1 MTTLDRSFIKAFTEP
16 TGDARPPA
24 ARSDAPSGLRPK
36 LSLPGSSLSPSD
48 RQAHLANQ
56 AQSSAAP
63 ARPLSSFTPPPK
75 IHDASRALL
84 EVDRLLWPPACDE
97 LLARA
102 TRDWEQFYSE
112 LVARLSEGQKC
123 LALASIERGDGRTT
137 VTLALSK
144 HLVARGLR
152 VVTVDG
158 DVENPSLVRGCGI
171 SVQTGWDDLVASEL
185 ALGEALIAAAED
197 GVTLMPWRGGPAKL
211 ADLAASPRTERIFAT
226 LREQY
231 DLVLVDLLPLGAK
244 ASLDDLAALARA
256 MHLDALYLVQNMR
269 DTSREQVS
277 AMCARLRRADLP
289 LAGIIEN
296 FVSRSATDDHLQ
308 ARRALAVHG

>member
-16 TGDARPPA
+16 ASEPRPTTT
-24 ARSDAPSGLRPK
+24 RSDAPVASRPK
-36 LSLPGSSLSPSD
+36 LSLSTEGHRPSD
-48 RQAHLANQ
+48 RQAHLAAQ
-56 AQSSAAP
+56 AQAAAAP
-63 ARPLSSFTPPPK
+63 ARPLSSLAPPPK

-84 EVDRLLWPPACDE
+84 EVDRLLWPPACDA
-97 LLARA
+97 LLERA
-102 TRDWEQFYSE
+102 ARDWEQFHGE
-112 LVARLSEGQKC
+112 LVARLSQGQKC
-123 LALASIERGDGRTT
+123 VALASIERGDGRTT

-144 HLVARGLR
+144 HLIARGLR
-152 VVTVDG
+152 VVAVDG

-185 ALGEALIAAAED
+185 ALGEALIASAED
-197 GVTLMPWRGGPAKL
+197 GLTLMPWRGGPAKL
-211 ADLAASPRTERIFAT
+211 TDLAASLRTERIFAT
-226 LREQY
+226 LREQF

-244 ASLDDLAALARA
+244 ASLDDLAALSRA

-277 AMCARLRRADLP
+277 AMCARLRRCELP

-296 FVSRSATDDHLQ
+296 FVFRSDDH
-308 ARRALAVHG
+308 AKAKHPLAVHA